1 MKAPGINVVSIATA
15 VPEQVILSE
24 EIINE
29 LNGQLSDGTVEM
41 LEHMCVNQRYS
52 VIEDYPKF
60 MSGKKERKLI
70 CDVNKLATDSI
81 NNCVELVKDKLN
93 IGLFIAITNTAS
105 RPLPCTAFEL
115 AGMIDNTIIPRDANI
130 LNLQNQGCSI
140 MVKALEVAQ
149 LYLALHEDKQ
159 VLITIAEAHTALF
172 PPVGKVAV
180 RSFHE
185 IEQLSPSYDKDE
197 EHKNLIHLVNEYL
210 FGDGA
215 ISMLLE
221 NDRESSFVTK
231 HLTNIAKKDIDILY
245 MNEGGTLMPFHPG
258 YPEYSLTK
266 SVPKRGMLY
275 SKLLLK
281 SILGESSHEAFMD
294 NLELVLIHTGSKKIV
309 DGVISALNIE
319 RMKEKANLS
328 YEIINN
334 FGNLSSGSLAFMLE
348 KAINRDKVSG
358 NILLV
363 SFGVGFSGSMAT
375 WRL

>member
-1 MKAPGINVVSIATA
+1 MKAPGINVVAIATA

-29 LNGQLSDGTVEM
+29 LKGQLSDGTLEM

-81 NNCVELVKDKLN
+81 NNCVELAKDQLN

-115 AGMIDNTIIPRDANI
+115 AGLVDSTIIPRDANI

-149 LYLALHEDKQ
+149 MYLALHEDKQ
-159 VLITIAEAHTALF
+159 VLITIAETHTAML
-172 PPVGKVAV
+172 PPVGKASVH
-180 RSFHE
+180 SFQE
-185 IEQLSPSYDKDE
+185 IEQLPPSYDKTE
-197 EHKNLIHLVNEYL
+197 AHKNLIHLLNQYL

-215 ISMLLE
+215 ISMLLD
-221 NDRESSFVTK
+221 NNRESSFVSK
-231 HLTNIAKKDIDILY
+231 HLTNISKKDINILY
-245 MNEGGTLMPFHPG
+245 MNEGGSLMPIHPS

-266 SVPKRGMLY
+266 SVPKRGMIY
-275 SKLLLK
+275 SKSLLK
-281 SILGESSHEAFMD
+281 KMLGEASHETFME
-294 NLELVLIHTGSKKIV
+294 NIELVLIHTGSKKIV

-319 RMKEKANLS
+319 KMKEKAHLS
-328 YEIINN
+328 YEIINSY
-334 FGNLSSGSLAFMLE
+334 GNLSSGSLAFMLE
-348 KAINRDKVSG
+348 KAINRDKISG

-363 SFGVGFSGSMAT
+363 SFGVGFSGSMAN
-375 WRL
+375 WEL